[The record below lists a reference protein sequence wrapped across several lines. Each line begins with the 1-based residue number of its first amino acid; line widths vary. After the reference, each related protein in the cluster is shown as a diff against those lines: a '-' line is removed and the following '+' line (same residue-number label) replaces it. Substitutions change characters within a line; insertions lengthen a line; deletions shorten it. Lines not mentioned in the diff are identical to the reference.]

1 MNLHHA
7 RASYRRAALPDEA
20 VPADPHAII
29 GLALGEL
36 QTALRTL
43 SAAAATGT
51 APPPGPMTRTL
62 AAIYLLQSSLDF
74 DNGGDIA
81 PALFRVYEFCRLET
95 LAAFRREKD
104 AGACAQGLSQA
115 AGFVAQI
122 AEAWAVAGRNAAAR
136 DGTALHTA

>member
-7 RASYRRAALPDEA
+7 RASYRRTALPDES

-29 GLALGEL
+29 TLALNEL

-43 SAAAATGT
+43 SAAAATGAT
-51 APPPGPMTRTL
+51 LPPGPMSRTL
-62 AAIYLLQSSLDF
+62 AAIYMLQSSLDF
-74 DNGGDIA
+74 DRGGDIA

-104 AGACAQGLSQA
+104 LQASAQGLSQA

-122 AEAWAVAGRNAAAR
+122 AEAWATAGQNAATR
-136 DGTALHTA
+136 DAAVLRTV